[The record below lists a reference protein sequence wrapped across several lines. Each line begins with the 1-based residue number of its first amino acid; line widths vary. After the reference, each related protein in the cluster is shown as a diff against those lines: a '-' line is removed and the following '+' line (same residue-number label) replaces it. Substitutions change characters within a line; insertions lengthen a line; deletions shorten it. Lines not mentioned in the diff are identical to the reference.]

1 MGGSTGSWISGG
13 EDMEDDPK
21 EYEIRKKAIFDSMS
35 KRGQER
41 ILKMG
46 YENWEPFQEPKD
58 PRERIFSPASQ
69 TSMALVDEFYR
80 VEGLSRES
88 VSLHKE
94 LFDLCRGLLM
104 GESRARAIFELCV
117 WLKGKGV
124 SPPA

>member
-1 MGGSTGSWISGG
+1 MT
-13 EDMEDDPK
+13 DDPK

-41 ILKMG
+41 ILRMG

-58 PRERIFSPASQ
+58 PRERIFSPISQ
-69 TSMALVDEFYR
+69 RSMALVDEFYKAA
-80 VEGLSRES
+80 GLSKES

-94 LFDLCRGLLM
+94 LFELCRGLLM
-104 GESRARAIFELCV
+104 GESRAKTIFEFSV

-124 SPPA
+124 PPAG

>member
-1 MGGSTGSWISGG
+1 
-13 EDMEDDPK
+13 MEDDSK

-41 ILKMG
+41 ILKKG

-69 TSMALVDEFYR
+69 TSMALLEEFYKAA
-80 VEGLSRES
+80 GLSKDS

-104 GESRARAIFELCV
+104 GESRARAIFELSV
-117 WLKGKGV
+117 WLKEKGV
-124 SPPA
+124 APPT